1 MGPEFKQPNIEN
13 SSEIIKSIEIPK
25 EEFKCLGDI
34 TNFVKQLSVEENQ
47 YFDGPIGYLTGTKEE
62 IEELFQNK
70 KSKLDND
77 SLLGQERHNA
87 IFKTKREAEY
97 EVCKDVVDYK
107 NSQLEK
113 LIKFIEKQ
121 EIWKTKFS
129 TASNINYS
137 RHIYP
142 DFNSFVKGLENS
154 EEYHKMNSFAGQNLN
169 SIYYISSS
177 GLSLR
182 IKMKDLHPN
191 GDIAKALQPSG
202 ELSICLDEVT
212 DPDYEHKSLNGFIEL
227 PLKIVSFEPRVGY
240 RVEEFCTNDFFNNGE
255 VDFKSKIKVLKNK
268 EQLIIKDYD
277 GNHAGHYI
285 NKVYF

>member
-13 SSEIIKSIEIPK
+13 SGEIIKSIEIPR
-25 EEFKCLGDI
+25 EEFKCLGDV
-34 TNFVKQLSVEENQ
+34 TNFVSQLSKEEHQ
-47 YFDGPIGYLTGTKEE
+47 YFDGPIGYLAGANDE
-62 IEELFQNK
+62 IEEIFQKK
-70 KSKLDND
+70 KSQLGEE
-77 SLLGQERHNA
+77 SLLGKERHDF
-87 IFKTKREAEY
+87 IFKAKRGAEY

-107 NSQLEK
+107 NNQLRK
-113 LIKFIEKQ
+113 LIEFIEKQ

-137 RHIYP
+137 RHIFP

-169 SIYYISSS
+169 SIYFISNS

-191 GDIAKALQPSG
+191 GNIVKSLQPSG
-202 ELSICLDEVT
+202 ELSICIDEIT
-212 DPDYEHKSLNGFIEL
+212 NPDYDKKSTKNSEEFPNE
-227 PLKIVSFEPRVGY
+227 IVSFEPKLGY
-240 RVEEFCTNDFFNNGE
+240 RVEEFCTNDFFSNRDS
-255 VDFKSKIKVLKNK
+255 DFKSKIKVLKNK
-268 EQLIIKDYD
+268 DKIIIEGFD

-285 NKVYF
+285 NKIYF